1 MIKILEKLTNI
12 LMPMEDVMEEEEIAV
27 KEEKVAA
34 AVPQRERQVVNGTPY
49 TAPAVHSR
57 PTLTVH
63 TTKVSELRMQI
74 YVPTKFDQ
82 VADIADDLKAKHA
95 AIVNYERVDAA
106 EQRRICDFINGV
118 CYVEDGEARRISDT
132 MVLYVPAGVSVVE
145 VSLVGFEK

>member
-1 MIKILEKLTNI
+1 
-12 LMPMEDVMEEEEIAV
+12 
-27 KEEKVAA
+27 
-34 AVPQRERQVVNGTPY
+34 
-49 TAPAVHSR
+49 
-57 PTLTVH
+57 
-63 TTKVSELRMQI
+63 MQI

-132 MVLYVPAGVSVVE
+132 MVLYVPSGVSVAE
-145 VSLVGFEK
+145 VSPVGFEK